1 MLTARRLLTLTA
13 TGARALSAVTKLSTN
28 NCFGGQWRRFQFDS
42 STTGTPMV
50 FSVFVP
56 PVEKA
61 PCLFY
66 LSGLTC
72 TDENFVQK
80 AGAARRA
87 AELGIALVAP
97 DTSPRL
103 PEDRRL
109 PGEDD
114 SYDFGSGAG
123 FYVDATNYPW
133 SQYYN
138 MYSFVTQ
145 ELPEAVMVACPEVD
159 VQTRSITGHSM
170 GGHGALTIAL
180 KQPAVWRSVSAFSPI
195 CNPTKVPWG
204 VKAFE
209 GYLGSV
215 EAGLEHDAC
224 ELVKKGPRPDAIL
237 VSQGADDDFLVGD
250 TNQLQPEAFRSA
262 CDGVGQELDLR
273 YEAGYDHSYFF
284 IQSFIDDH
292 IDFHASRLK

>member
-1 MLTARRLLTLTA
+1 
-13 TGARALSAVTKLSTN
+13 
-28 NCFGGQWRRFQFDS
+28 
-42 STTGTPMV
+42 MV

-87 AELGIALVAP
+87 SELGIALVAP

-103 PEDRRL
+103 PDDRKL

-123 FYVDATNYPW
+123 FYVDASVYPW

-138 MYSFVTQ
+138 MYDLGVPRCCGAFTPS
-145 ELPEAVMVACPEVD
+145 
-159 VQTRSITGHSM
+159 TR
-170 GGHGALTIAL
+170 
-180 KQPAVWRSVSAFSPI
+180 
-195 CNPTKVPWG
+195 
-204 VKAFE
+204 
-209 GYLGSV
+209 
-215 EAGLEHDAC
+215 
-224 ELVKKGPRPDAIL
+224 L
-237 VSQGADDDFLVGD
+237 VSISQ
-250 TNQLQPEAFRSA
+250 
-262 CDGVGQELDLR
+262 
-273 YEAGYDHSYFF
+273 
-284 IQSFIDDH
+284 
-292 IDFHASRLK
+292 

>member
-87 AELGIALVAP
+87 SELGIALVAP

-138 MYSFVTQ
+138 MYDLGVPRCCGAFTPS
-145 ELPEAVMVACPEVD
+145 
-159 VQTRSITGHSM
+159 TR
-170 GGHGALTIAL
+170 
-180 KQPAVWRSVSAFSPI
+180 
-195 CNPTKVPWG
+195 
-204 VKAFE
+204 
-209 GYLGSV
+209 
-215 EAGLEHDAC
+215 
-224 ELVKKGPRPDAIL
+224 L
-237 VSQGADDDFLVGD
+237 VSIRRGRGWSLF
-250 TNQLQPEAFRSA
+250 
-262 CDGVGQELDLR
+262 
-273 YEAGYDHSYFF
+273 
-284 IQSFIDDH
+284 
-292 IDFHASRLK
+292 

>member
-1 MLTARRLLTLTA
+1 MGRGILGLGAAPRASADQSINITVVNRVIILQRAPASHAPLATAGA
-13 TGARALSAVTKLSTN
+13 AARALSAVTKLSTN

-103 PEDRRL
+103 PDDRKL

-114 SYDFGSGAG
+114 SYNSSSDDSGDYESSDDSSDSNEPQGCHLAAAG
-123 FYVDATNYPW
+123 DSA
-133 SQYYN
+133 
-138 MYSFVTQ
+138 
-145 ELPEAVMVACPEVD
+145 EASDNP
-159 VQTRSITGHSM
+159 
-170 GGHGALTIAL
+170 
-180 KQPAVWRSVSAFSPI
+180 KQ
-195 CNPTKVPWG
+195 
-204 VKAFE
+204 KA
-209 GYLGSV
+209 
-215 EAGLEHDAC
+215 EAGLS
-224 ELVKKGPRPDAIL
+224 G
-237 VSQGADDDFLVGD
+237 SND
-250 TNQLQPEAFRSA
+250 TCSPNYINPKPPCVFK
-262 CDGVGQELDLR
+262 V
-273 YEAGYDHSYFF
+273 
-284 IQSFIDDH
+284 
-292 IDFHASRLK
+292 FH

>member
-1 MLTARRLLTLTA
+1 MKISCKRR
-13 TGARALSAVTKLSTN
+13 
-28 NCFGGQWRRFQFDS
+28 
-42 STTGTPMV
+42 
-50 FSVFVP
+50 
-56 PVEKA
+56 
-61 PCLFY
+61 
-66 LSGLTC
+66 
-72 TDENFVQK
+72 
-80 AGAARRA
+80 AARRA

-103 PEDRRL
+103 PEDRKL

-180 KQPAVWRSVSAFSPI
+180 KQPAIWRSVSAFSPI

-204 VKAFE
+204 QKAFE

-215 EAGLEHDAC
+215 DAGLEHDAC
-224 ELVKKGPRPDAIL
+224 ELVKKGREATPFSCHKARTTTFWLVIPISSNPRR
-237 VSQGADDDFLVGD
+237 SGARATAWG
-250 TNQLQPEAFRSA
+250 RSWI
-262 CDGVGQELDLR
+262 C
-273 YEAGYDHSYFF
+273 
-284 IQSFIDDH
+284 
-292 IDFHASRLK
+292 ASRRATTTRTSSSSRSSTTTSTSTRRGSSSKQ

>member
-1 MLTARRLLTLTA
+1 MFTARRLLTLTA

-56 PVEKA
+56 PVQKA

-103 PEDRRL
+103 PEDRKL

-180 KQPAVWRSVSAFSPI
+180 KQPALWRSVSAFSPI

-204 VKAFE
+204 QKAFE
-209 GYLGSV
+209 GSCLIPCV
-215 EAGLEHDAC
+215 PL
-224 ELVKKGPRPDAIL
+224 LRNPL
-237 VSQGADDDFLVGD
+237 
-250 TNQLQPEAFRSA
+250 LQ
-262 CDGVGQELDLR
+262 
-273 YEAGYDHSYFF
+273 
-284 IQSFIDDH
+284 
-292 IDFHASRLK
+292 